1 MKPYEKIEMG
11 IYGCTIAE
19 MRESLE
25 DSLTFKFKQFDIMV
39 MSMLSDAQEMVA
51 HCVPTPELLNEQRQQ
66 INRAKW
72 ALREYIL
79 NPVA

>member
-1 MKPYEKIEMG
+1 MDASIEKG

-25 DSLTFKFKQFDIMV
+25 DSLAFQFKQFDIMI
-39 MSMLSDAQEMVA
+39 MGMLSDAQEMVA
-51 HCVPTPELLNEQRQQ
+51 YGTPTPALLNEQRQL

-72 ALREYIL
+72 AMRQYIMGG
-79 NPVA
+79 V